1 MAEQLTSRLN
11 NRSLPGCRGQLSR
24 RPRIE
29 QVERRLLDGAR
40 LERGSTLIE
49 TLVAAG
55 ILIIVVVGLLPVFL
69 VATQTTYAQGDVAT
83 RVTEYAQDKMEQLL
97 SLNKDNI
104 ISDGFNDGTTDTTV
118 FPAAV
123 NALDGTTTCTG
134 VAPYICGL
142 GGVMAANST
151 VGSIPPAAPVTYFVD
166 YLDTNGNLLP
176 SSSGSTGA
184 YYIRQWQVST
194 DSTSNLKTI
203 TVVAGTVSAGI
214 LKGGAVSMTLVTF
227 KKRSCPDSLAS
238 PGSCPP

>member
-1 MAEQLTSRLN
+1 MAEQLTSMLN
-11 NRSLPGCRGQLSR
+11 NRSLPAYGSQLSR
-24 RPRIE
+24 RARLGQAE
-29 QVERRLLDGAR
+29 WRLLDRAR
-40 LERGSTLIE
+40 LERGSALME

-55 ILIIVVVGLLPVFL
+55 ILIIVVAGLLPVFM

-83 RVTEYAQDKMEQLL
+83 RVTEYAQDKMEQLV

-123 NALDGTTTCTG
+123 NALDGTTSCTG
-134 VAPYICGL
+134 VSPNICGL

-176 SSSGSTGA
+176 PSAGSTGA
-184 YYIRQWQVST
+184 YYTRQWQVST
-194 DSTSNLKTI
+194 DSTGNLKTI
-203 TVVAGTVSAGI
+203 TVVATSVSAGI
-214 LKGGAVSMTLVTF
+214 KGGAVSMKLVAV
-227 KKRSCPDSLAS
+227 KAANL
-238 PGSCPP
+238 